1 MKNYIEYFKFHEFVS
16 FEKKI
21 IREVKEKELSKIKT
35 LMQAY
40 EDFENKKTFEWRFE
54 FPEVL
59 DYEGNFKGFDLI
71 IGNPPYVVKK
81 KQNIR
86 NMNGITIYTLCFLKW
101 DLKLQNIIVI

>member
-81 KQNIR
+81 KNR
-86 NMNGITIYTLCFLKW
+86 IYA
-101 DLKLQNIIVI
+101 I